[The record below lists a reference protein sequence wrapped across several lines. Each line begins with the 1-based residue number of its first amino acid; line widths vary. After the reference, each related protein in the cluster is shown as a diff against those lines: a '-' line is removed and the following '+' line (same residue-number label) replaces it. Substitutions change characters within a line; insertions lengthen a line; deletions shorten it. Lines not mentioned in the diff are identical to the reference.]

1 MFTYASRSA
10 GRAFLVLALGGQPH
24 AVFAQMPDLH
34 TLSIAQSEQLLQAR
48 NRELR
53 AARRAVEAAQAGSL
67 SAGAPPNPILS
78 LGVAGI
84 NPSAGIGAGPPR
96 DKTVDSTIRID
107 QVLEGGDRRQLR
119 VATAQRLESA
129 SGADLS
135 DVYRQQRV
143 VLRSAYYELLFA
155 QNKAGILQDNA
166 ALFESSTRAAELRLK
181 AGDIASADVSRL
193 RVDALRAA
201 NDARAADAD
210 RRRAQLSLAYLIG
223 AEAQAAEIRATD
235 PWPDVVTLDA
245 EAATDGLIDQRPDVR
260 AAKSRLEAAES
271 ARQLARS
278 LRTRDVTVGAQF
290 EHYPVGTG
298 TNTFGTGNS
307 YGVFLSVPLFARYQ
321 FEGEIQR
328 AEVDYTAAMET
339 LEKVRA
345 LARAELARAF
355 SDLQSTGER
364 LKRYDEALLP
374 EAAKAAESAE
384 FAYKNGAIGVMDLLD
399 SRRTQRAIQI
409 DAASARNDYSKA
421 LSVWLAGMG
430 RLD

>member
-1 MFTYASRSA
+1 
-10 GRAFLVLALGGQPH
+10 
-24 AVFAQMPDLH
+24 MPDLH

-53 AARRAVEAAQAGSL
+53 AARRAVEAAQAGTV

-78 LGVAGI
+78 LGVAAI
-84 NPSAGIGAGPPR
+84 NPSAGVGAGPAR

-119 VATAQRLESA
+119 VATAQRLEAA

-143 VLRSAYYELLFA
+143 VLRSAYYDLLFA
-155 QNKAGILQDNA
+155 QNKAAILQDNV
-166 ALFESSTRAAELRLK
+166 ALFERSTRAAELRLK

-210 RRRAQLSLAYLIG
+210 LRRAQLSLAYLIG
-223 AEAQAAEIRATD
+223 AEGQATEIRATD
-235 PWPDVVTLDA
+235 PWPDVVTIDA
-245 EAATDGLIDQRPDVR
+245 EAATDELIDQRPDVR

-271 ARQLARS
+271 ARRLARS
-278 LRTRDVTVGAQF
+278 LRARDVTVGAQF
-290 EHYPVGTG
+290 EHYPLGTG

-328 AEVDYTAAMET
+328 AEVDYTAAMES
-339 LEKVRA
+339 LDKVRA
-345 LARAELARAF
+345 LARGELARAF
-355 SDLQSTGER
+355 SDLQSMGER
-364 LKRYDEALLP
+364 LKRYDESLLP
-374 EAAKAAESAE
+374 EAAKAADSAE

-421 LSVWLAGMG
+421 LSIWLAGMG

>member
-1 MFTYASRSA
+1 
-10 GRAFLVLALGGQPH
+10 
-24 AVFAQMPDLH
+24 
-34 TLSIAQSEQLLQAR
+34 
-48 NRELR
+48 
-53 AARRAVEAAQAGSL
+53 
-67 SAGAPPNPILS
+67 
-78 LGVAGI
+78 
-84 NPSAGIGAGPPR
+84 
-96 DKTVDSTIRID
+96 
-107 QVLEGGDRRQLR
+107 
-119 VATAQRLESA
+119 
-129 SGADLS
+129 
-135 DVYRQQRV
+135 
-143 VLRSAYYELLFA
+143 
-155 QNKAGILQDNA
+155 
-166 ALFESSTRAAELRLK
+166 
-181 AGDIASADVSRL
+181 
-193 RVDALRAA
+193 
-201 NDARAADAD
+201 
-210 RRRAQLSLAYLIG
+210 
-223 AEAQAAEIRATD
+223 
-235 PWPDVVTLDA
+235 VTLDA

-271 ARQLARS
+271 ARQLAKS
-278 LRTRDVTVGAQF
+278 LRKRDVTVGAQF

-364 LKRYDEALLP
+364 LKRYDDALLP

>member
-1 MFTYASRSA
+1 MLTYASRPA
-10 GRAFLVLALGGQPH
+10 GRAFLILALGAQPH
-24 AVFAQMPDLH
+24 AGFAQMPDLH

-53 AARRAVEAAQAGSL
+53 AARRAVEAAQAGTV

-78 LGVAGI
+78 LGVAAI
-84 NPSAGIGAGPPR
+84 NPSAGIGAGPAR

-143 VLRSAYYELLFA
+143 VLRSAYYDLLFA
-155 QNKAGILQDNA
+155 QNKAAILQDNV
-166 ALFESSTRAAELRLK
+166 ALFERSTRAAELRLK

-210 RRRAQLSLAYLIG
+210 LRRAQLSLAYLIG
-223 AEAQAAEIRATD
+223 AEVQATEIRATD
-235 PWPDVVTLDA
+235 PWPDVVTIDA
-245 EAATDGLIDQRPDVR
+245 GAATDELIDQRPDVR

-290 EHYPVGTG
+290 EHYPLGTG

-328 AEVDYTAAMET
+328 AEVDYTAAMES

-345 LARAELARAF
+345 LARGELARVF

-364 LKRYDEALLP
+364 LKRYDESLLP
-374 EAAKAAESAE
+374 EAAKAADSAE